1 MAGSNK
7 SSLNNLDQ
15 SKADNLLTN
24 LGENINSASNKL
36 ITGDFSNAT
45 NDLKTLQDDYEE
57 LLNAIRSN
65 NLYDVLGEKIENISN
80 NLSELKN
87 RTDQYLQSQEQSIN
101 KMLEALPQVVSKFR
115 DIEERVKS
123 VNNELGNQ
131 NGMQDFIVKV
141 EDLKNKLN
149 ELIKLPLDDRSNVE
163 QCAKEMAK
171 IYVETIQSALET
183 ANIGKG
189 LIVQAI
195 KDDKIEIAN
204 ELKKIVAD
212 TTMTINTMPNINP
225 VETQNL
231 NNTAME
237 VISVTVG
244 AIDKLNNAL
253 EKAANII
260 NNAEVNK
267 SPQDDS
273 DKLVKAITEANNDNI
288 RRIYEVF
295 KDLRPIDF
303 ESISYMS
310 NEAQVGLNNQLLS
323 TISNGSNNDI
333 NNINNLMGSYAKIN
347 ESSSHGKISQ
357 DNVKRLAQ
365 EFIDEFE
372 RGMDLDKLSEIWG
385 KAKSELV
392 NIIIESR
399 RIAEQITNG
408 NDIRNSLNE
417 NIPGIDNIHKGL
429 GYYNSNILYEING
442 QDNLNIAANAASETI
457 IKYPNESQANKYN
470 GLTDLTNEAN
480 NIFTQYAAMTSD
492 MINNLNEIN
501 EKIKRM
507 GGSTPPPENIPSLSS
522 GDNFDEKSNLDT
534 DQYKIRYD
542 NAENF
547 LKEMEKF
554 DKDHGNSKI
563 GVKIALNQ
571 SEKIYENFKTD
582 RYNELDTLKA
592 NTEGYGEDY
601 YKNLSEKLNDT
612 YELYNKKDNLKN
624 ELSSKINEYRDSYKE
639 FENNPTTEGLND
651 LNAKLDS
658 IEQIIVEL
666 KNILDQIAGN
676 LNSKDVQDTIGRNSF
691 GEKLNL
697 DVDQYKIRYDNIE
710 NFLKE
715 IEKIDKGYR
724 DSKIGIENALNQSET
739 IYRGFKTG
747 EHNELDTLK
756 ANAEGYGEDYYKN
769 LSEKL
774 SDTHKLYDKKD
785 NLKDELSSK
794 INEYRDSYREFEND
808 PTIEGLNDLNAK
820 SNSIE
825 QIIVELKNVLDQI
838 AVNLNFKDIQ
848 DAIGGNTISRNDFD
862 KKSNLDTD
870 QYKIIYD
877 NAENFLKEMEK
888 FDKNHGDS
896 KIGVKIALNQSEKIY
911 EGFQTDKHNELD
923 TLKANTED
931 YYKNLNEKL
940 NDTYELYDK
949 KDNLKNELSSKIN
962 EYRDSYKEFENNSTA
977 EGLNDLN
984 AKSNSIEQTIIE
996 LKNVLNQIAIN
1007 LISKDVQDIIGKN
1020 NFDEKLNLDTDQY
1033 KIRYDNAE
1041 NFLKEMEKF
1050 DKDHR
1055 DSKIGVKIALNQ
1067 SEKMYEGFKTDRYD
1081 ELEALKANAEGH
1093 GEDYYKNLSEK
1104 LSDTYKLY
1112 DKKDNLKDEL
1122 SSKINEYRDAYKEFE
1137 NDPTAERLNGLNA
1150 KLDSIEQIMIELK
1163 NVLDQIAGNL
1173 NSKDVQDATGK
1184 NAIGGNT
1191 IDGNGSGGNG
1201 SGGNGSGGNGSG
1213 GNDFNEK
1220 PNLDADQHKR
1230 RYDNIENF
1238 LKEMEKFDKGY
1249 KDSKSGV
1256 ESALNQ
1262 SEKIYRGFKTGRY
1275 NELDILKANV
1285 SGHGEDYY
1293 KNLSEKLNDT
1303 NELYDKKDNLKN
1315 ELLSK
1320 INEYRD
1326 KYEEFE
1332 DDPTVEGLN
1341 DLNAKSDSIE
1351 QIIIELKS
1359 VLDQIAGNLN
1369 SKDVQDAISGNAF
1382 DKKSQI
1388 GQESLK
1394 VQGDLVNSAD
1404 NFNLASEVLQNSADM
1419 FDYRITSTAVK
1430 FGNKIVEAADS
1441 AGSKFG
1447 TKLLNNIK
1455 SIFKKMVGMDLSP
1468 MALAGQFATGSRSY
1482 YQKFGQMDI
1491 DTMRAM
1497 LQQGDF
1503 YSQDVLDFNRNKTIE
1518 LYGKYNGQ
1526 IDFGEFSKMTN
1537 NLISNIQGH
1546 VGQDKISGQTDMLN
1560 LSEPAILL
1568 NKVYGVDSE
1577 NAINTFYKKIGMS
1590 AEETENHL
1598 YKLVQTAQSSN
1609 IPVSNYISTI
1619 ATMSERFRELGVNI
1633 NLANNGMQNLML
1645 SGMSYEDSKDLV
1657 SGFGTAI
1664 SNYDDNPG
1672 RAAFFGSMIGMDPF
1686 EAIYTTKARWEK
1698 DENGNYVVS
1707 ESATKAIFDMMR
1719 QDIGLAS
1726 AVASGAGEDYQKSI
1740 VIDKFKSLGMDDKT
1754 AYMAMDKFFED
1765 DLEGL
1770 RKVLTDAEN
1779 EDKTVILEGREELE
1793 EKLSLVADQTDA
1805 LTTAQN
1811 QLNITNMELA
1821 DVGEGIYELIGKSLT
1836 AIISTVGGIL
1846 IDVVDLL
1853 KPVTK
1858 FLGGLL
1864 QKAVDNPITAILAA
1878 IATKLG
1884 IKGVASYLTGG
1895 KLGGAIGSATAS
1907 AGSSAWAAIKAG
1919 SSKVP
1924 IIGGLVDG
1932 VVTAGD
1938 SYFGK
1943 GKTGTYSLGEGLGSG
1958 LGTAGGAAAGAAI
1971 GSAIFPVVGTVIGTG
1986 IGAWVGHKAGKKVAQ
2001 VGMDAFDVQEYREGY
2016 GENISAYDKLTDGS
2030 LSMDDQYYSS
2040 TGNYDNDYSQLFYER
2055 TGITPDYKELE
2066 FDLDYDQLR
2075 LMEYD
2080 NTSKI
2085 TGKLD
2090 EQMELQK
2097 GLSDKEYAAL
2107 NSNIVNIKDVIAQNK
2122 TGQQLT
2128 SGQNSNALSI
2138 DTSLMFNL
2146 GKKEEG
2152 ISTVHTSSSGAS
2164 HGGAGRSFGEKEEE
2178 ISTVHTSS
2186 SGASH
2191 GGSGRSFGEKEEG
2204 ISTVHTSSSGIL
2216 HGGSG
2221 RNFEI
2226 SEEKGKDGN
2235 SLKESKKESISEETL
2250 ARQQK
2255 AAAEVASTNYYE
2267 KYKQIQ
2273 AGNNPLEEM
2282 EKESEKRREEQTQEL
2297 ISTISQKYSDL
2308 ISSAQSEIDFLSII
2322 SDIDTNILTTL
2333 TEVKYILQNMKLI
2346 GSDDGKT
2353 TVHESSSGKTH
2364 GGAGKSFGDPDKEE
2378 GSYNNGYAKDTM
2390 TAATLKTQT
2399 SAKGK
2404 IGSGMSVAEDKYDEQ
2419 ILLAAEAAKV
2429 DPNMIKTLA
2438 TQMTGMNNSKSGGM
2452 MGLDSVDLQ
2461 AVIGNTSNK
2470 DLLKLGEMSEADA
2483 LKALSNDPMLGALA
2497 GAEYVRLILNGSIGN
2512 QVGAMFGMKDGEVD
2526 NELTTQI
2533 LMMMLKNDDYIYS
2546 NNAASL
2552 VGALKNGNIDDLNS
2566 YEKLY
2571 WNRAGEQ
2578 YSDLTDIALG
2588 KNPLEDEMLPL
2599 KKSDFKSDNRG
2610 GYIRNGRTYTSSEV
2624 EQMILMSYGEIDEND
2639 FRSDNRGKFYLKGRS
2654 GEKDP
2659 RYTAAEVEN
2668 IIKMS
2673 QNDDYSWLYS
2683 KGNIYNPDKETA
2695 ESIAGVNGSSDN
2707 GSGSDSSS
2715 SSEATSGMDQGDKR
2729 YSGMMA
2735 SPIYVMGSA
2744 EYSNQTTQYD
2754 PSKFRGYDPMGI
2766 KLSSG
2771 QGLARNI
2778 VTNPSK
2784 YSTQMSL
2791 AASNKEVAEKVKERF
2806 SALSDK
2812 YYSTVNSYDDGS
2824 SNTRTGTITNKTDQ
2838 QFTIN
2843 INVGNTNATAY
2854 AKAVQEAIT
2863 KVTKEYYDTSDINSD
2878 ITFGIM
2884 NSDY

>member
-57 LLNAIRSN
+57 LLNAIRNN
-65 NLYDVLGEKIENISN
+65 NLYDVLGEKIEIISN
-80 NLSELKN
+80 NLGELKN

-115 DIEERVKS
+115 DIEERVRS

-131 NGMQDFIVKV
+131 NGMQDFIAQV

-195 KDDKIEIAN
+195 KDDKVEIAN
-204 ELKKIVAD
+204 ELKRIVAD

-273 DKLVKAITEANNDNI
+273 DKLAKAITEANNDNI

-323 TISNGSNNDI
+323 TISSGSNNDVD
-333 NNINNLMGSYAKIN
+333 NINNLMNSYAKIN
-347 ESSSHGKISQ
+347 ESSSHGKASQ

-372 RGMDLDKLSEIWG
+372 RGMDLDKLSEIWSE
-385 KAKSELV
+385 AKSELV

-399 RIAEQITNG
+399 RIAEQIANG

-429 GYYNSNILYEING
+429 GYYNSNILHEING
-442 QDNLNIAANAASETI
+442 QDNLNIAANAASGTI
-457 IKYPNESQANKYN
+457 IKYSNESQANKYD
-470 GLTDLTNEAN
+470 GLTDLTNETN
-480 NIFTQYAAMTSD
+480 NIFTQYAAITSD
-492 MINNLNEIN
+492 MINNLDEIN
-501 EKIKRM
+501 EKIKNG
-507 GGSTPPPENIPSLSS
+507 GGSTPPPGNTPPLSGS
-522 GDNFDEKSNLDT
+522 DDFDGKPNLDA
-534 DQYKIRYD
+534 DQHKRRYE

-554 DKDHGNSKI
+554 DKSYGYSKT
-563 GVKIALNQ
+563 GVENALNQ
-571 SEKIYENFKTD
+571 SEKIYRGFRTG
-582 RYNELDTLKA
+582 RYSELD
-592 NTEGYGEDY
+592 
-601 YKNLSEKLNDT
+601 
-612 YELYNKKDNLKN
+612 
-624 ELSSKINEYRDSYKE
+624 
-639 FENNPTTEGLND
+639 
-651 LNAKLDS
+651 
-658 IEQIIVEL
+658 
-666 KNILDQIAGN
+666 
-676 LNSKDVQDTIGRNSF
+676 
-691 GEKLNL
+691 
-697 DVDQYKIRYDNIE
+697 
-710 NFLKE
+710 
-715 IEKIDKGYR
+715 
-724 DSKIGIENALNQSET
+724 
-739 IYRGFKTG
+739 
-747 EHNELDTLK
+747 
-756 ANAEGYGEDYYKN
+756 
-769 LSEKL
+769 
-774 SDTHKLYDKKD
+774 
-785 NLKDELSSK
+785 
-794 INEYRDSYREFEND
+794 
-808 PTIEGLNDLNAK
+808 
-820 SNSIE
+820 
-825 QIIVELKNVLDQI
+825 
-838 AVNLNFKDIQ
+838 
-848 DAIGGNTISRNDFD
+848 
-862 KKSNLDTD
+862 
-870 QYKIIYD
+870 
-877 NAENFLKEMEK
+877 M
-888 FDKNHGDS
+888 
-896 KIGVKIALNQSEKIY
+896 
-911 EGFQTDKHNELD
+911 
-923 TLKANTED
+923 
-931 YYKNLNEKL
+931 
-940 NDTYELYDK
+940 
-949 KDNLKNELSSKIN
+949 
-962 EYRDSYKEFENNSTA
+962 
-977 EGLNDLN
+977 
-984 AKSNSIEQTIIE
+984 
-996 LKNVLNQIAIN
+996 
-1007 LISKDVQDIIGKN
+1007 
-1020 NFDEKLNLDTDQY
+1020 
-1033 KIRYDNAE
+1033 
-1041 NFLKEMEKF
+1041 
-1050 DKDHR
+1050 
-1055 DSKIGVKIALNQ
+1055 
-1067 SEKMYEGFKTDRYD
+1067 
-1081 ELEALKANAEGH
+1081 LKANAEGH

-1104 LSDTYKLY
+1104 LSDAYKLY
-1112 DKKDNLKDEL
+1112 GKKDNLKEEL
-1122 SSKINEYRDAYKEFE
+1122 VSKINEYKNAYK
-1137 NDPTAERLNGLNA
+1137 
-1150 KLDSIEQIMIELK
+1150 
-1163 NVLDQIAGNL
+1163 
-1173 NSKDVQDATGK
+1173 
-1184 NAIGGNT
+1184 
-1191 IDGNGSGGNG
+1191 
-1201 SGGNGSGGNGSG
+1201 
-1213 GNDFNEK
+1213 
-1220 PNLDADQHKR
+1220 
-1230 RYDNIENF
+1230 
-1238 LKEMEKFDKGY
+1238 
-1249 KDSKSGV
+1249 
-1256 ESALNQ
+1256 
-1262 SEKIYRGFKTGRY
+1262 
-1275 NELDILKANV
+1275 
-1285 SGHGEDYY
+1285 
-1293 KNLSEKLNDT
+1293 
-1303 NELYDKKDNLKN
+1303 
-1315 ELLSK
+1315 
-1320 INEYRD
+1320 
-1326 KYEEFE
+1326 EFE

-1351 QIIIELKS
+1351 QIIVELKN

-1369 SKDVQDAISGNAF
+1369 SKDVQDAIGGNAF

-1394 VQGDLVNSAD
+1394 IQGDLVDSAD

-1419 FDYRITSTAVK
+1419 FDYKITSTAVK
-1430 FGNKIVEAADS
+1430 FGDKIVEAAGS

-1447 TKLLNNIK
+1447 TKLLNNVK

-1482 YQKFGQMDI
+1482 YQQFGQMDI

-1560 LSEPAILL
+1560 LSEPAVLL

-1619 ATMSERFRELGVNI
+1619 TTMSERFRELGVNI

-1657 SGFGTAI
+1657 SGLGTAI
-1664 SNYDDNPG
+1664 SNYDNNPG
-1672 RAAFFGSMIGMDPF
+1672 SAAFFGSMIGMDPF

-1707 ESATKAIFDMMR
+1707 ESATKAIMDMIRKDAGFM
-1719 QDIGLAS
+1719 S
-1726 AVASGAGEDYQKSI
+1726 AAASGGGEYFQKSI

-1754 AYMAMDKFFED
+1754 AQMAMDKFFED

-1770 RKVLTDAEN
+1770 REVLNDAEN
-1779 EDKTVILEGREELE
+1779 ADKTVILEGREELE
-1793 EKLSLVADQTDA
+1793 EKLSLVAGQTDA

-1821 DVGEGIYELIGKSLT
+1821 DVGGGIYELIGKSLT

-1846 IDVVDLL
+1846 IKVVDLL
-1853 KPVTK
+1853 EPVTN

-1895 KLGGAIGSATAS
+1895 KAGGLIGSAVSS
-1907 AGSSAWAAIKAG
+1907 AGSSAWTAIKAG

-1924 IIGGLVDG
+1924 IIGGIVDA

-1943 GKTGTYSLGEGLGSG
+1943 GKTAGYSIGEGVGSG
-1958 LGTAGGAAAGAAI
+1958 LGTAGFAAAGATI
-1971 GSAIFPVVGTVIGTG
+1971 GSMILPGIGTAIGTG
-1986 IGAWVGHKAGKKVAQ
+1986 IGAWIGHKAGKKVAQ

-2016 GENISAYDKLTDGS
+2016 GEDISAYDKLTDGS
-2030 LSMDDQYYSS
+2030 LSMNDQYYSS

-2066 FDLDYDQLR
+2066 LDLDYDKLR

-2085 TGKLD
+2085 LSKLD
-2090 EQMELQK
+2090 EEMELQK

-2128 SGQNSNALSI
+2128 SGQNNNALSI

-2164 HGGAGRSFGEKEEE
+2164 HGGAGRSFGEKEE
-2178 ISTVHTSS
+2178 
-2186 SGASH
+2186 
-2191 GGSGRSFGEKEEG
+2191 G

-2221 RNFEI
+2221 RSFDI

-2235 SLKESKKESISEETL
+2235 SLRESKKESIDEETL

-2273 AGNNPLEEM
+2273 ASNSPLEEI

-2333 TEVKYILQNMKLI
+2333 TEVKYILQNMKVI

-2353 TVHESSSGKTH
+2353 TVHESSSGRTH

-2390 TAATLKTQT
+2390 TAATLKTET

-2404 IGSGMSVAEDKYDEQ
+2404 IGSGMSAAEDKYDEQ

-2429 DPNMIKTLA
+2429 DPNMVKALA
-2438 TQMTGMNNSKSGGM
+2438 TQMTGMDNSKSGGM

-2461 AVIGNTSNK
+2461 AIIGNTSNE

-2497 GAEYVRLILNGSIGN
+2497 GAEYIRLILNGSIGN

-2552 VGALKNGNIDDLNS
+2552 VGALKNGNIDNLNS

-2588 KNPLEDEMLPL
+2588 KNPLEDEMFPL

-2610 GYIRNGRTYTSSEV
+2610 GYIRNGRTYTSAEV

-2695 ESIAGVNGSSDN
+2695 ESIAGVNGSGDN
-2707 GSGSDSSS
+2707 GSDSGSDSGG
-2715 SSEATSGMDQGDKR
+2715 SSEATSGMAQWDEK

-2735 SPIYVMGSA
+2735 APIYVMGSA

-2778 VTNPSK
+2778 VTNPSG

-2791 AASNKEVAEKVKERF
+2791 ASSNKEVAEKVKERF

-2843 INVGNTNATAY
+2843 ISVGNADASAY
-2854 AKAVQEAIT
+2854 TKAVQEAIT

>member
-624 ELSSKINEYRDSYKE
+624 ELSSKINEYRDSYEE
-639 FENNPTTEGLND
+639 FENYPTTEGLND

-666 KNILDQIAGN
+666 KNILDQIADN

-739 IYRGFKTG
+739 IYRGFKTS

-774 SDTHKLYDKKD
+774 SDTYKLYDKKD

-808 PTIEGLNDLNAK
+808 PTI
-820 SNSIE
+820 
-825 QIIVELKNVLDQI
+825 
-838 AVNLNFKDIQ
+838 
-848 DAIGGNTISRNDFD
+848 
-862 KKSNLDTD
+862 
-870 QYKIIYD
+870 
-877 NAENFLKEMEK
+877 
-888 FDKNHGDS
+888 
-896 KIGVKIALNQSEKIY
+896 
-911 EGFQTDKHNELD
+911 
-923 TLKANTED
+923 
-931 YYKNLNEKL
+931 
-940 NDTYELYDK
+940 
-949 KDNLKNELSSKIN
+949 
-962 EYRDSYKEFENNSTA
+962 

-1067 SEKMYEGFKTDRYD
+1067 SEKMYEGFKTDKHN
-1081 ELEALKANAEGH
+1081 ELDTLKANAEGH

-1201 SGGNGSGGNGSG
+1201 SGGNDSGGNGSG

-1419 FDYRITSTAVK
+1419 FDYKITSTAVK

-1821 DVGEGIYELIGKSLT
+1821 DVGKGIYELIGKSLT

-1878 IATKLG
+1878 IAAKLG

-1943 GKTGTYSLGEGLGSG
+1943 GKTGVYSLGEGLGSG

-1971 GSAIFPVVGTVIGTG
+1971 GSAIFPVVGTVIGTA
-1986 IGAWVGHKAGKKVAQ
+1986 IGAWVGHKGGKKVAQ
-2001 VGMDAFDVQEYREGY
+2001 VGMDAFGVQEYREGY
-2016 GENISAYDKLTDGS
+2016 GENMSSYDKLTSGS
-2030 LSMDDQYYSS
+2030 LSMNDKYYSG

-2066 FDLDYDQLR
+2066 FDLDYDKLR
-2075 LMEYD
+2075 LMEYN

-2097 GLSDKEYAAL
+2097 GLSDKEYAVL

-2128 SGQNSNALSI
+2128 SGQNNNTLSI

-2152 ISTVHTSSSGAS
+2152 ISTVHTSSSGVS

-2186 SGASH
+2186 SGILH
-2191 GGSGRSFGEKEEG
+2191 GGSGRSFD
-2204 ISTVHTSSSGIL
+2204 
-2216 HGGSG
+2216 
-2221 RNFEI
+2221 I

-2273 AGNNPLEEM
+2273 AGNSPLEEM

-2297 ISTISQKYSDL
+2297 IGTISQKYSDL

-2333 TEVKYILQNMKLI
+2333 TEVKYILQNMKVI
-2346 GSDDGKT
+2346 GSSDDGKT

-2390 TAATLKTQT
+2390 TATTLKTET

-2404 IGSGMSVAEDKYDEQ
+2404 IGSGMSAAEDKYDEQ
-2419 ILLAAEAAKV
+2419 ILLAADAAKV
-2429 DPNMIKTLA
+2429 DPNMVKALA
-2438 TQMTGMNNSKSGGM
+2438 TQMTGMDNSKSGGM

-2461 AVIGNTSNK
+2461 AIIGNTSNK
-2470 DLLKLGEMSEADA
+2470 DLLKLGEMSEKDA

-2497 GAEYVRLILNGSIGN
+2497 GAEYIRLILNGSIGN

-2552 VGALKNGNIDDLNS
+2552 VGALKNGNTDNLNS

-2571 WNRAGEQ
+2571 WDRAGEQ

-2599 KKSDFKSDNRG
+2599 KKSDFKTNNRG
-2610 GYIRNGRTYTSSEV
+2610 GYIRNGRTYTSKEV

-2695 ESIAGVNGSSDN
+2695 ESVAGVNGSSDN

-2715 SSEATSGMDQGDKR
+2715 SSEATSGMDQGNKR

-2735 SPIYVMGSA
+2735 APIYVMGSA

-2754 PSKFRGYDPMGI
+2754 PSKFRGYDPLGI

-2812 YYSTVNSYDDGS
+2812 YYNTVNSYDDGS